1 MRAARQEMFG
11 ANKQNLKESDATF
24 QQKMDPKEK
33 AKAKAAREEK
43 KRLAEEKKLGLLK
56 GGGGGGAA
64 GGGAAETEDQ
74 KIARLQKQ
82 FMPLVKKGEG
92 LEESGDLAGALAL
105 YQEAMT
111 GFRSEGVKRPKLKE
125 KMDNVKAKMG
135 EA

>member
-1 MRAARQEMFG
+1 MFG

-56 GGGGGGAA
+56 GGGGAA